1 MVLSVFLMIA
11 GTHSPAVHWPI
22 CIILSRPQPFAHLL
36 QTLVSSTD
44 TGLSLCTLV
53 VTHLFLECQP
63 TGHHHCCQAST
74 ASASSVIHRCQVST
88 PSSSAVIYC
97 CQAST
102 ASTASSSSVVPTSM
116 APAGLRLQ
124 SHGFHNTLSSWAKS
138 SVLHPH
144 SFSRAVHYHCRCSF
158 ERNHASSP
166 AAYTETQHLSLALW
180 SSIQS
185 HNVWRDQLSQPVS
198 TIQHLACISQPFSA
212 CTIIYQLSSLL
223 ELSRDPLVLQFAFS
237 FSHVV
242 SHGLSF

>member
-1 MVLSVFLMIA
+1 MPAYWSSSLLPSLDSISVIS
-11 GTHSPAVHWPI
+11 HSSLPSLNS
-22 CIILSRPQPFAHLL
+22 IIVSRHLL
-36 QTLVSSTD
+36 LP
-44 TGLSLCTLV
+44 SLN
-53 VTHLFLECQP
+53 
-63 TGHHHCCQAST
+63 S
-74 ASASSVIHRCQVST
+74 
-88 PSSSAVIYC
+88 IYSII
-97 CQAST
+97 A
-102 ASTASSSSVVPTSM
+102 SVVPTSM

-144 SFSRAVHYHCRCSF
+144 SCSRAVHYHCRCSF

-185 HNVWRDQLSQPVS
+185 HNVWRDQLSRPVS

-212 CTIIYQLSSLL
+212 CTIIYQLSSSL
-223 ELSRDPLVLQFAFS
+223 ELSHDPLVLQFAFS
-237 FSHVV
+237 FSLVV